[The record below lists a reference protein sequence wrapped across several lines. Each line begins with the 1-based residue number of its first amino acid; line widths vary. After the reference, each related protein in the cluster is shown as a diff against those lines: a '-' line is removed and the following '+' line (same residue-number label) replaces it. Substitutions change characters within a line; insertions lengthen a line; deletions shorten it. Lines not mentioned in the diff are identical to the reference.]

1 MTTLAT
7 NHTTRREQQLRVES
21 LLEQLA
27 DQRREM
33 YRLKAGGA
41 QYAGLRDQK
50 REFRAVQHDLS
61 AALDGAQVMAA

>member
-41 QYAGLRDQK
+41 QC
-50 REFRAVQHDLS
+50 S
-61 AALDGAQVMAA
+61 TT